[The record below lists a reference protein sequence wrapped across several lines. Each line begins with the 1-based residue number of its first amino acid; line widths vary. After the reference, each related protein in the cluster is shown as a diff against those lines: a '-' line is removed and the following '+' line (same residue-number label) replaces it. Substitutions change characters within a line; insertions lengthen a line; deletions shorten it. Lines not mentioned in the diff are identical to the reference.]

1 MAVYPPKEERE
12 APILERGAIAW
23 VRHNLLS
30 SPFNVFFTALGIYIL
45 YLVIPPF
52 VHWAVLDANFS
63 GTSKA
68 DCTGDG
74 ACWIFIREKLNM
86 FMFGFYPQ
94 ESLWRPKSAI
104 GAIVAIL
111 LFAKLFRGAHMV
123 KIALFVIYPFF
134 AYTLLH
140 GGHFGLEIVETT
152 KWGGLLLTLVISSVG
167 IILSFPIGIL
177 LALGRQSKLPI
188 IKSLSVF
195 YIEFVRG
202 VPLITVLFMA
212 SVVLPL
218 FFPEGVDF
226 NKLARALIGITLFEA
241 AYVAENIRSG
251 FQAIPKG
258 QYEAAD
264 AIGLSYW
271 QKMGLVILPQAIKVT
286 IPNLVGTFISLF
298 KDTSLVMIIGLF
310 DLLSMVNVTANDRD
324 WLGMETEG
332 YVFAA
337 FIFWIFTFS
346 MSFYSK
352 RVEKRLD
359 TNKGNG

>member
-1 MAVYPPKEERE
+1 MAVYPVKPAKQ
-12 APILERGAIAW
+12 APLGERGIIAW
-23 VRHNLLS
+23 VRKNFLS
-30 SPFNVFFTALGIYIL
+30 SPFNIAFTVLGLAIL
-45 YLVIPPF
+45 YMIIPPF
-52 VHWAVLDANFS
+52 IKWAVLDANFV
-63 GTSKA
+63 GNSKV
-68 DCTGDG
+68 DCGGNG
-74 ACWIFIREKLNM
+74 ACWIFVKEKLNM
-86 FMFGFYPQ
+86 FMFGFYP
-94 ESLWRPKSAI
+94 EKELWRPKI
-104 GAIVAIL
+104 VIFTIVAIL
-111 LFAKLFRGAHMV
+111 VFFKFIKKFNIFKLV
-123 KIALFVIYPFF
+123 LIALFPIY
-134 AYTLLH
+134 AYILLH
-140 GGHFGLEIVETT
+140 GGYFGLDTVQSN
-152 KWGGLLLTLVISSVG
+152 KWGGLLLTLVIASVG

-188 IKSLSVF
+188 IKSLSIF
-195 YIEFVRG
+195 YIELIRG

-226 NKLARALIGITLFEA
+226 DKLARALIGITFFEA

-310 DLLSMVNVTANDRD
+310 DLLAMVNVTANDRD

-332 YVFAA
+332 YVFVA

-346 MSFYSK
+346 MSMFSK
-352 RVEKRLD
+352 WLENRLN
-359 TNKGNG
+359 TSNK

>member
-1 MAVYPPKEERE
+1 MAVYPPQPAKEP
-12 APILERGAIAW
+12 PISARGPIAW
-23 VRHNLLS
+23 IRQNLLS
-30 SPFNVFFTALGIYIL
+30 SPYNIAFTILGLAIL
-45 YLVIPPF
+45 YWTVPPF
-52 VHWAVLDANFS
+52 LKWAVIDAHFT
-63 GTSKA
+63 GDSKSA
-68 DCTGDG
+68 CTGGG
-74 ACWIFIREKLNM
+74 ACWVFIKEKLDM
-86 FMFGFYPQ
+86 FLFGFYPYDQ
-94 ESLWRPKSAI
+94 LWRPKSVFAAVLAL
-104 GAIVAIL
+104 GA
-111 LFAKLFRGAHMV
+111 FAKFVPGLHRLKLTLIVLFPV
-123 KIALFVIYPFF
+123 F
-134 AYTLLH
+134 AYLMLH
-140 GGHFGLEIVETT
+140 GGHFGLSLVETS
-152 KWGGLLLTLVISSVG
+152 KWGGLLLTLVIASVG
-167 IILSFPIGIL
+167 IVLSFPIGIL

-218 FFPEGVDF
+218 FFPEGVNFD
-226 NKLARALIGITLFEA
+226 KLARALIGITFFEA

-264 AIGLSYW
+264 ALGLSYW

-310 DLLSMVNVTANDRD
+310 DLLAMVNVTANDRD
-324 WLGMETEG
+324 WLGMDTEG
-332 YVFAA
+332 YVFVA

-346 MSFYSK
+346 MSMYSK
-352 RVEKRLD
+352 RLEKRLD
-359 TNKGNG
+359 TNNK

>member
-1 MAVYPPKEERE
+1 MAVYPPKQAKE
-12 APILERGAIAW
+12 PPLLERGPIAW
-23 VRHNLLS
+23 VRHHLLS
-30 SPFNVFFTALGIYIL
+30 SPFNIIFTILGIAIL
-45 YLVIPPF
+45 YMIIPPF
-52 VHWAVLDANFS
+52 VRWAILDAHFVGS
-63 GTSKA
+63 SKA
-68 DCTGDG
+68 DCGGTG
-74 ACWIFIREKLNM
+74 ACWIFVREKLNM
-86 FMFGFYPQ
+86 FFFGFYPVEQ
-94 ESLWRPKSAI
+94 LWRPKTVIATI
-104 GAIVAIL
+104 LALGA
-111 LFAKLFRGAHMV
+111 FAKFVPGFNRLKLLLITLFP
-123 KIALFVIYPFF
+123 IYAFI
-134 AYTLLH
+134 LLH
-140 GGHFGLEIVETT
+140 GGYFGLPMVETA
-152 KWGGLLLTLVISSVG
+152 KWGGLLLTLVIASVG

-218 FFPEGVDF
+218 FFPEGVNFD
-226 NKLARALIGITLFEA
+226 KLARALIGITLFEA

-264 AIGLSYW
+264 ALGLGYW

-310 DLLSMVNVTANDRD
+310 DLLAMVTVTANDRD
-324 WLGMETEG
+324 WLGMDTEG
-332 YVFAA
+332 YVFVA
-337 FIFWIFTFS
+337 FVFWIFTFS
-346 MSFYSK
+346 MSMISK
-352 RVEKRLD
+352 RLEKKLNTD
-359 TNKGNG
+359 KGN

>member
-1 MAVYPPKEERE
+1 MAVYPPKQAKE
-12 APILERGAIAW
+12 PPLLERGPIAW

-30 SPFNVFFTALGIYIL
+30 SPFNIAFTILGIAIL
-45 YLVIPPF
+45 YMIIPPF
-52 VHWAVLDANFS
+52 VKWAILDANFVGS
-63 GTSKA
+63 SKA
-68 DCTGDG
+68 DCGGDG

-86 FMFGFYPQ
+86 FLFGFYPADQ
-94 ESLWRPKSAI
+94 LWRPKLAI
-104 GAIVAIL
+104 GSILALVAFAKFVPGLNRLKLGLIVLYPIFAFIL
-111 LFAKLFRGAHMV
+111 L
-123 KIALFVIYPFF
+123 Y
-134 AYTLLH
+134 
-140 GGHFGLEIVETT
+140 GGSFGLPVVETP
-152 KWGGLLLTLVISSVG
+152 KWGGLLLTLVIATVG
-167 IILSFPIGIL
+167 IVLSFPIGIL
-177 LALGRQSKLPI
+177 LALGRQSRLPI

-218 FFPEGVDF
+218 FFPEGVNFD
-226 NKLARALIGITLFEA
+226 KLARALIGITLFEA

-264 AIGLSYW
+264 SLGLSYW

-310 DLLSMVNVTANDRD
+310 DLLSMVTVTANDRD

-346 MSFYSK
+346 MSMFSK
-352 RVEKRLD
+352 RLEKKLNTD
-359 TNKGNG
+359 KGK

>member
-1 MAVYPPKEERE
+1 MVYPPKHSKE
-12 APILERGAIAW
+12 PPVLERGAIAW

-30 SPFNVFFTALGIYIL
+30 SPFNIAFTILGIAIL
-45 YLVIPPF
+45 YMIIPPF
-52 VHWAVLDANFS
+52 IHWAFIDATFV
-63 GTSKA
+63 GHSKS

-74 ACWIFIREKLNM
+74 ACWVFIKEKLNM

-94 ESLWRPKSAI
+94 EELYRPK
-104 GAIVAIL
+104 IVIAL
-111 LFAKLFRGAHMV
+111 LFGLLAFLKFFKGKNIIKL
-123 KIALFVIYPFF
+123 ALIVIYPIF
-134 AYTLLH
+134 AFIMLH
-140 GGHFGLEIVETT
+140 GGYFGMPIVETQ
-152 KWGGLLLTLVISSVG
+152 KWGGLLLTLVIASVG
-167 IILSFPIGIL
+167 IVLSFPIGVL

-188 IKSLSVF
+188 IKSLSIF

-226 NKLARALIGITLFEA
+226 DKLARALIGITLFEA

-264 AIGLSYW
+264 SLGLTYW
-271 QKMGLVILPQAIKVT
+271 QKMGLVILPQAIRIT

-310 DLLSMVNVTANDRD
+310 DCLPRAKSTPIGNDKTIP
-324 WLGMETEG
+324 TE
-332 YVFAA
+332 A
-337 FIFWIFTFS
+337 IQQ
-346 MSFYSK
+346 K
-352 RVEKRLD
+352 P
-359 TNKGNG
+359 

>member
-1 MAVYPPKEERE
+1 MAVYPPKPAKE
-12 APILERGAIAW
+12 PPLLERGPIAW

-30 SPFNVFFTALGIYIL
+30 SPYNIAFTILGLAIL
-45 YLVIPPF
+45 YWTIPPF
-52 VHWAVLDANFS
+52 VKWAFLDANFA
-63 GTSKA
+63 GHTKA

-74 ACWIFIREKLNM
+74 ACWVFVKEKLNM
-86 FMFGFYPQ
+86 FFFGFYPQ
-94 ESLWRPKSAI
+94 DQLWRPKSVIA
-104 GAIVAIL
+104 AIL
-111 LFAKLFRGAHMV
+111 ALVAFAKFVPGLHRFKLLLIVLFPV
-123 KIALFVIYPFF
+123 F
-134 AYTLLH
+134 AFIMLH
-140 GGHFGLEIVETT
+140 GGYFGLPLVETS
-152 KWGGLLLTLVISSVG
+152 KWGGLLLTLVIASVG

-218 FFPEGVDF
+218 FFPEGVNFD
-226 NKLARALIGITLFEA
+226 KLARALIGITLFEA

-264 AIGLSYW
+264 ALGLSYW
-271 QKMGLVILPQAIKVT
+271 QKMALVILPQAIKVT

-310 DLLSMVNVTANDRD
+310 DLLAMVNVTSNDRD
-324 WLGMETEG
+324 WLGMDTEG
-332 YVFAA
+332 YVFVA

-346 MSFYSK
+346 MSMYSK
-352 RVEKRLD
+352 RLERKLNTD
-359 TNKGNG
+359 KGK

>member
-1 MAVYPPKEERE
+1 MAVYPIKPSKE
-12 APILERGAIAW
+12 PPLLERGVIAW
-23 VRHNLLS
+23 IRKNLLS
-30 SPFNVFFTALGIYIL
+30 SPFNILFTLLGLAIL
-45 YLVIPPF
+45 YMIIPPF
-52 VHWAVLDANFS
+52 IKWAFIDANFA
-63 GTSKA
+63 GHSKA

-74 ACWIFIREKLNM
+74 ACWVFIKEKLNM
-86 FMFGFYPQ
+86 FLFGFYPQ
-94 ESLWRPKSAI
+94 DMLWRPKLVI
-104 GAIVAIL
+104 GSLIAL
-111 LFAKLFRGAHMV
+111 LAFAKFVKGFHKLKLFL
-123 KIALFVIYPFF
+123 IVIFPIFGF
-134 AYTLLH
+134 IVLH
-140 GGHFGLEIVETT
+140 GGYFGLPVVETS
-152 KWGGLLLTLVISSVG
+152 KWGGLLLTLIIASVG
-167 IILSFPIGIL
+167 IVLSFPLGVI

-188 IKSLSVF
+188 IKSLSIF
-195 YIEFVRG
+195 YIELIRG

-226 NKLARALIGITLFEA
+226 DKLARALIGITLFEA

-264 AIGLSYW
+264 ALGLSYW

-310 DLLSMVNVTANDRD
+310 DLLSMVTVAANDRD

-332 YVFAA
+332 YVFVAL
-337 FIFWIFTFS
+337 IFWIFTFS
-346 MSFYSK
+346 MSMYSK
-352 RVEKRLD
+352 ILEKKLD
-359 TNKGNG
+359 TNKS

>member
-1 MAVYPPKEERE
+1 MAVYPPKQAKE
-12 APILERGAIAW
+12 PPLMDRGAIAW
-23 VRHNLLS
+23 VRRNLLS
-30 SPFNVFFTALGIYIL
+30 SPYNIAFTILGIAIL
-45 YLVIPPF
+45 YMIIPPF
-52 VHWAVLDANFS
+52 VKWAFIDANFA
-63 GTSKA
+63 GHSKA

-74 ACWIFIREKLNM
+74 ACWVFVKEKLNM
-86 FMFGFYPQ
+86 FFFGFYPQ
-94 ESLWRPKSAI
+94 HQLWRPELAI
-104 GAIVAIL
+104 GSAVAL
-111 LFAKLFRGAHMV
+111 GTFAKFVPGLHRF
-123 KIALFVIYPFF
+123 KLLLIALFPFYAF
-134 AYTLLH
+134 ILLH
-140 GGHFGLEIVETT
+140 GGTFGLSSVETS
-152 KWGGLLLTLVISSVG
+152 KWGGLLLTLVIASVG
-167 IILSFPIGIL
+167 IVLSFPIGIL

-218 FFPEGVDF
+218 FFPEGVNFD
-226 NKLARALIGITLFEA
+226 KLARALIGITLFEA

-264 AIGLSYW
+264 ALGLGYW

-310 DLLSMVNVTANDRD
+310 DLLAMVTVTANDRD
-324 WLGMETEG
+324 WLGMDTEG
-332 YVFAA
+332 YVFVA

-346 MSFYSK
+346 MSTYSK
-352 RVEKRLD
+352 RLEKRLN
-359 TNKGNG
+359 TSNK